1 MHHSHPDGTPY
12 PAAKCPLLYAV
23 SDGDG
28 VRLSGEVFW
37 RKDGSGFP
45 VECSG
50 YPIRDGEI
58 VIGGVITFHDVSE
71 RRMAEHQL
79 AAQYQTARV
88 LAEAQS
94 LDDALPRVLELSC
107 EQLGWQMCVAWA
119 PGEDGGLHCRSAYAP
134 EGWEEQLALLSHETV
149 TRGRGAVWQAWERG
163 QPVFV
168 PGPGLPVRPPRA
180 GNGRAPGNGQAA
192 GNATIIEARDG
203 EEAFHL
209 AADQSPDMA
218 VLDVMMPRLNGF
230 DLTERLRLT
239 PATQRLPILLMSA
252 SVQEADISRGFAAGA
267 DGYLTKPFTPDQL
280 LTRVRDV
287 LSRG

>member
-1 MHHSHPDGTPY
+1 VTQTQSAQARSARAQSAQAQSAQAQ
-12 PAAKCPLLYAV
+12 PATILVADDEQDIRELVAY
-23 SDGDG
+23 
-28 VRLSGEVFW
+28 RLS
-37 RKDGSGFP
+37 R
-45 VECSG
+45 SG
-50 YPIRDGEI
+50 Y
-58 VIGGVITFHDVSE
+58 
-71 RRMAEHQL
+71 
-79 AAQYQTARV
+79 
-88 LAEAQS
+88 
-94 LDDALPRVLELSC
+94 
-107 EQLGWQMCVAWA
+107 
-119 PGEDGGLHCRSAYAP
+119 
-134 EGWEEQLALLSHETV
+134 
-149 TRGRGAVWQAWERG
+149 
-163 QPVFV
+163 
-168 PGPGLPVRPPRA
+168 
-180 GNGRAPGNGQAA
+180 
-192 GNATIIEARDG
+192 TIIEARDG